1 MRTCSAGYSPAP
13 GQHNSIDLGQ
23 ILVESQA
30 KSFDKDKV
38 LGSFLVHYSCRLVVK
53 DKNLCCKLVFFC
65 VCVAFLEIDSDYHA
79 QVLRLRKQLLEVE
92 EEREKKRKEMFS
104 LLGLR
109 LDYAGRVLGD
119 DSQESPAQRGRD
131 GDEEEHEMHGSQPGA
146 EAEMV
151 VDRGPD
157 GRRRSDTGA
166 FASGGG
172 GGSGIGSGS
181 GRLTWLTSPAAAPH
195 HHGYGHRGPSRSLLH
210 SPPSARR
217 ARNVSLDPHDLL
229 RRTTPRPGSSAASTA
244 VAPGLSSPGCRPRS
258 AASPAPPP
266 GLTPVNRDSGG
277 DHGNAD
283 IALQGYVSPSHL
295 CTLDTFSH
303 TAMHLFFFA
312 FGDI

>member
-38 LGSFLVHYSCRLVVK
+38 L
-53 DKNLCCKLVFFC
+53 
-65 VCVAFLEIDSDYHA
+65 AFLEIDSDYHA

-172 GGSGIGSGS
+172 GGGGIGSGS

-195 HHGYGHRGPSRSLLH
+195 HHGHGHRGPSRSLLH

-229 RRTTPRPGSSAASTA
+229 RRTTSRPGSSAASTA

-266 GLTPVNRDSGG
+266 GLTPANRDSGG

-283 IALQGYVSPSHL
+283 IALQGIAAILKLASSSAAAAAAAAASAGAGAHL
-295 CTLDTFSH
+295 ASSAAAMDPDLSH
-303 TAMHLFFFA
+303 TS
-312 FGDI
+312 